1 MTLFILRIILFLHV
15 TNRVLMWLFIFARK
29 CIEQPTAPMSHQIF
43 DNHFQIT
50 FKMCK
55 YFHKIFPYSWAT
67 AKILQSDNHS
77 CILLHYIN
85 YFSFIWATVKI
96 PPQQSHNH
104 LFFHILYIFCRIQDI
119 WATTTMSHQ
128 PTGNYL
134 FFHIVYFL
142 CGIFPYIWATTT
154 TPPQQSDR
162 AKTLRRLLRRL
173 PWTQRPPRGWCRNCK
188 KCKCI
193 IMRNIEH
200 NIAMNW
206 SLTMRE
212 AVKKLVFF
220 RNNS

>member
-1 MTLFILRIILFLHV
+1 
-15 TNRVLMWLFIFARK
+15 
-29 CIEQPTAPMSHQIF
+29 
-43 DNHFQIT
+43 
-50 FKMCK
+50 MCK

-128 PTGNYL
+128 PTGNYF

-142 CGIFPYIWATTT
+142 CSIFQDIWAITTTPPQQSDNHFFFHIIYFLCRIFQENWATTT

-193 IMRNIEH
+193 IMQNIEH
-200 NIAMNW
+200 NIAINW
-206 SLTMRE
+206 SLTIRE
-212 AVKKLVFF
+212 AVKKNWYFLGKIPKPVDPPPPQYILE
-220 RNNS
+220 